1 MLVDIR
7 KVIAAFVVTAA
18 VLVLSVQFMRM
29 VRPAAA
35 REVAAACRGLRPAAK
50 NAAHPQFPTPAKGFS
65 LQDHTGKKVSL
76 EDYKGRVV
84 LVNFW
89 ASWCGVCKS
98 EKPTLEGLQ
107 RDLGGDD
114 FTVLAIA
121 SDKDWSS
128 VKKALPKGTPLK
140 TLLDPPPNDD
150 SLLGSLA
157 RSYGITA
164 VPESFL
170 VDKKGVIRRYFVN
183 KRNWNSA
190 VAKTCIR
197 ALMDE

>member
-7 KVIAAFVVTAA
+7 KVIAVMVVSVA
-18 VLVLSVQFMRM
+18 VLVLGVQFMRM

-35 REVAAACRGLRPAAK
+35 REVAAACRGLKPAPK
-50 NAAHPQFPTPAKGFS
+50 NASYSQFPATAKAVS
-65 LQDHTGKKVSL
+65 LQDHEGKKVSL
-76 EDYKGRVV
+76 TDYRGKVV

-98 EKPTLEGLQ
+98 EKPSLKRLQ

-114 FTVLAIA
+114 FTVLALA
-121 SDKDWSS
+121 SDKNWDA
-128 VKKALPKGTPLK
+128 VKKSLPKGTPFK
-140 TLLDPPPNDD
+140 VLLDPPPDD
-150 SLLGSLA
+150 GNLGAVA
-157 RSYGITA
+157 RAFGITA

-170 VDKKGVIRRYFVN
+170 IDKRGVVRRYFIN
-183 KRNWNSA
+183 KRNWNSD